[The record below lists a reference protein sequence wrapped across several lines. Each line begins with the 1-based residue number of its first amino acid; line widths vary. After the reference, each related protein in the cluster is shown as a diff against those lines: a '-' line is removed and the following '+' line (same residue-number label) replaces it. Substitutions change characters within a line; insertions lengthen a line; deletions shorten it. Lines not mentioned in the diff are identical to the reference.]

1 MNGIHLANEE
11 EEKDNEECYV
21 AEPNAVRI
29 TDDYDEG
36 EQQSGNDLGEKTAE
50 SAMQP
55 LIDYFT
61 THMYNLYSMMFFSG
75 EDL

>member
-1 MNGIHLANEE
+1 MNGIHLEDDEE
-11 EEKDNEECYV
+11 DNNEECYV
-21 AEPNAVRI
+21 AEPNAVKI
-29 TDDYDEG
+29 TDEYDEWG
-36 EQQSGNDLGEKTAE
+36 QQRDNDLGEKTAE